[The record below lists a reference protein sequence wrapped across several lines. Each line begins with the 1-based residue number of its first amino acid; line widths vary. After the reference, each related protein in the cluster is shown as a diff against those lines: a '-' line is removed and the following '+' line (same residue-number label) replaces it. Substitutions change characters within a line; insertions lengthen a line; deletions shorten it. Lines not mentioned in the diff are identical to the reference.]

1 MTAQTRDQIADRIAA
16 ELGHSFEGE
25 LVAGGN
31 YIPVVRDGRTL
42 YTSGQVPRV
51 GTTVVVTG
59 RVGDAVSLEKAR
71 EGAQICALRCLT
83 LLRRELG
90 SLDGVEKVLRVG
102 VFIQCTAEF
111 TQQSEVADAASDLL
125 HRVFRD
131 AGATPITTVTTTSFT
146 DTGLTVEGRGGDGL
160 LFRNL
165 DDAAR
170 PDPRARHA
178 GLPVEAGVKWL
189 ATRWIRI
196 APHDPWTAPADG

>member
-1 MTAQTRDQIADRIAA
+1 MTTAQSRDQIADQIAA
-16 ELGHSFEGE
+16 ELGHSFAGE
-25 LVAGGN
+25 MLAGGH
-31 YIPVVRDGRTL
+31 YVPIARDGRTI

-125 HRVFRD
+125 HRVF
-131 AGATPITTVTTTSFT
+131 G
-146 DTGLTVEGRGGDGL
+146 
-160 LFRNL
+160 N
-165 DDAAR
+165 
-170 PDPRARHA
+170 
-178 GLPVEAGVKWL
+178 AGVHV
-189 ATRWIRI
+189 R
-196 APHDPWTAPADG
+196 TAVGVYQLPKNASVELEMTVAAKGDKA